1 MLLNNIK
8 SLFKSSPL
16 WMIFIL
22 AAQFA
27 GVIII
32 MLAYSVYYNNRYE
45 LEASEYEGKRFL
57 LTAGGSSEDVP
68 LSEKVRNAFPE
79 ILSGYEDILE
89 ECRISSFLSDENGEV
104 LTQQEMQLQHS
115 IMTLPILTFFSVK
128 DGRYVLIEDPPERY
142 IEGRNLNE
150 EDFTS
155 GEHVCVVSREVRDTY
170 GDTLDLCGQKYK
182 IVGWEKEGLDELH
195 HLNFFSRYML
205 RIPAEAL
212 PESVTKVEI
221 NISFKKVLLS
231 EDYKILGDRFKEAF
245 GSTVSDMSEGHTINI
260 DAVKSIFIVWPS
272 DISETEGH
280 TINIDAVKSLKTMM
294 LAVLFMA
301 FVSACNSVKFF
312 GYMLEKRRKTTGIY
326 LICGAKRSKAAGIYI
341 KEAFL
346 LQATA
351 TAAGF
356 LVYLKLILPR
366 MFAKYEY
373 LEMIFE
379 DVSDCVLLVVAYSAL
394 VLAASFISVTVN
406 VYRTPIQ
413 IVKKTY
419 GK

>member
-260 DAVKSIFIVWPS
+260 DAVKS
-272 DISETEGH
+272 
-280 TINIDAVKSLKTMM
+280 LKTMM